1 MTTVKIQG
9 MSCQH
14 CVAAVTKALQG
25 ISGIRN
31 LRVALDTGEATFD
44 ADPSVDMAVIRQ
56 AVTKAGY
63 TVE

>member
-1 MTTVKIQG
+1 MSTIKIKG

-25 ISGIRN
+25 IAGISN
-31 LRVALDTGEATFD
+31 VRVSLDAGEATFD
-44 ADPSVDMAVIRQ
+44 ADASVEMPVIRQ
-56 AVTKAGY
+56 AVIKAGF